1 MAIEGAVCRV
11 PGPVLPGLGWRCTV
25 WVHGV
30 LVRGLELVMTAA
42 AEPIRIRSAAQLRRT
57 VESPELGLR
66 LAALNAIQQQPAKAL
81 AFGVHDGEDVIDM
94 LLSSVKRAEGTL
106 EWLYYVIALAAFR
119 DARVTDFY
127 TTILAT
133 STDSE
138 LLFTAAEYLAASLNP
153 AVEYTCRRLLW
164 DEHPG
169 RIRAVV
175 SLLSGSKLLDDA
187 ERIRIGILAPSDHT
201 QLPAFAEARELWL
214 RELNGPFRVDAQICL
229 ERQGLET
236 LDELLTA
243 WKSLAEQNRE
253 WLVDWV
259 LRSEVSP

>member
-1 MAIEGAVCRV
+1 
-11 PGPVLPGLGWRCTV
+11 
-25 WVHGV
+25 
-30 LVRGLELVMTAA
+30 MTANA
-42 AEPIRIRSAAQLRRT
+42 DAIRIGSAVQLRRAL
-57 VESPELGLR
+57 ESSELHLR
-66 LAALNAIQQQPAKAL
+66 LAALNAIHQQPFKAL

-94 LLSSVKRAEGTL
+94 LLSSVRRAEGTL
-106 EWLYYVIALAAFR
+106 EWVYYAISLAAFR

-127 TTILAT
+127 ATILAT

-153 AVEYTCRRLLW
+153 SVECRCRRLLW

-169 RIRAVV
+169 RVRAVV
-175 SLLSGSKLLDDA
+175 SLLSGAKRLDDS
-187 ERIRIGILAPSDHT
+187 ERIRIGILAPSHET
-201 QLPAFAEARELWL
+201 QLPVFSEARELWL
-214 RELNGPFRVDAQICL
+214 RELEGPFRVDAQICL